1 MKNDAANTTVA
12 VKPRD
17 ELRRQAE
24 ACMVAVE
31 AFRANPPRVGC
42 AADLAAAEQQC
53 AQCCDA
59 LFAALMGDL
68 TQAALDSPLVREQA
82 HTLARSAPKRLKAAD
97 ERKVNVQ
104 FQRGMPMPLHAK
116 YYRRRHGDVLH
127 REKGLFPA
135 FVVLG
140 IHEHTSPAAAA
151 QMARSA
157 CAVASLEEAS
167 AWLRD
172 TGGLEVD
179 IKTLRRV
186 TRRFGQRAR
195 LALPANVQSLHV
207 NGQGRSLVISV
218 DGGRLRVR
226 RDKAGALTPKGRR
239 RYHTDWREPLL
250 LHVYVLDSNGRLD
263 RSFAPLIDG
272 TLGGADALFDML
284 RLYLPL
290 FNALQPTRVLLI
302 ADGAP
307 WIWTRF
313 MALIEQHAIACP
325 HPVVQLIDF
334 YHAVEHLGTFAEACT
349 HWPRARRTRWR
360 NHARQLLR
368 AGKIETV
375 LEEMQALLIRRP
387 RSKALKRDLHYFRRN
402 RRRFSYA
409 WARRLHLPIGSGP
422 MESAIRRVI
431 NLRLKGPGIFW
442 HEDTAEA
449 MIMIRSYYKAQRW
462 SELAKIACA
471 APLEPLQ

>member
-1 MKNDAANTTVA
+1 MKDRAQECLAAIQDFLA
-12 VKPRD
+12 H
-17 ELRRQAE
+17 
-24 ACMVAVE
+24 
-31 AFRANPPRVGC
+31 PPGIQC
-42 AADLAAAEQQC
+42 AKDLAAAEQEC
-53 AQCCDA
+53 ARRCDA
-59 LFAALMGDL
+59 LLAAVMGSL
-68 TQAALDSPLVREQA
+68 TQSVLDSAGMRERA
-82 HTLARSAPKRLKAAD
+82 CTLARSAPKPLKASN
-97 ERKVNVQ
+97 ERTVRIQ
-104 FQRGMPMPLHAK
+104 FQRGAPVPLRTT
-116 YYRRRHGDVLH
+116 YYRRRPGDARH

-140 IHEHTSPAAAA
+140 IHEHASPAACA

-157 CAVASLEEAS
+157 CAVASLEEAA

-195 LALPANVQSLHV
+195 SALPGNLSTLQVR
-207 NGQGRSLVISV
+207 GEGRSVVISV

-226 RDKAGALTPKGRR
+226 RDKAGARTPKGRR

-250 LHVYVLDSNGRLD
+250 LHICVLGPDGRVD
-263 RSFAPLIDG
+263 RTFTPLIDG
-272 TLGGADALFDML
+272 TLGGANALFDML

-290 FNALQPTRVLLI
+290 FNALQPARVLLI

-313 MALIEQHAIACP
+313 TALIEQGAIAGP

-334 YHAVEHLGTFAEACT
+334 YHAVEHLGTFAEACAF
-349 HWPRARRTRWR
+349 WPRARRTRWR

-375 LEEMQALLIRRP
+375 LEEMQALLVRRP

-402 RRRFSYA
+402 RRRFRYA
-409 WARRLHLPIGSGP
+409 WARRLRLPIGSGP

-449 MIMIRSYYKAQRW
+449 MIMIRAYYKAQRW
-462 SELAKIACA
+462 NELAQLACT
-471 APLEPLQ
+471 APLEALQ

>member
-1 MKNDAANTTVA
+1 MNGGAADSSAESHRAALLQRAQTCLAA
-12 VKPRD
+12 VHDFLAKPPVVHS
-17 ELRRQAE
+17 AS
-24 ACMVAVE
+24 
-31 AFRANPPRVGC
+31 
-42 AADLAAAEQQC
+42 DLAAAEQEC
-53 AQCCDA
+53 AQRCDA
-59 LFAALMGDL
+59 LFAALMGAL
-68 TQAALDSPLVREQA
+68 AQGALDSAAVSAQA
-82 HTLARSAPKRLKAAD
+82 HTLARSAPKRLKAAQG
-97 ERKVNVQ
+97 RQVNVQ
-104 FQRGMPMPLHAK
+104 FQRGKHVPLRAT
-116 YYRRRHGDVLH
+116 YYRRRQSDAQH

-140 IHEHTSPAAAA
+140 IHEHASPAACA

-157 CAVASLEEAS
+157 CAVASLEEAA

-186 TRRFGQRAR
+186 TRCFGQRAR
-195 LALPANVQSLHV
+195 CALPGNLQALQLS
-207 NGQGRSLVISV
+207 GQGRSVVISV

-226 RDKAGALTPKGRR
+226 RDKAGARTPKGRR

-250 LHVYVLDSNGRLD
+250 LHVYLLGPDGRMD
-263 RSFAPLIDG
+263 RTFTPVIDG
-272 TLGGADALFDML
+272 TLGGADALFEML

-313 MALIEQHAIACP
+313 MTLIEQGAIACP
-325 HPVVQLIDF
+325 HPVIQLIDF
-334 YHAVEHLGTFAEACT
+334 YHAVEHLGTFAQACT
-349 HWPRARRTRWR
+349 FWPRARRIRWR

-375 LEEMQALLIRRP
+375 LEEMQALLMRRP
-387 RSKALKRDLHYFRRN
+387 RSKALKKDQHYFQRN

-409 WARRLHLPIGSGP
+409 WARRLRLSIGSGP

-449 MIMIRSYYKAQRW
+449 MIMIRAYYKARRW
-462 SELAKIACA
+462 NELAKLACA
-471 APLEPLQ
+471 APPVGLQ

>member
-1 MKNDAANTTVA
+1 LSDGA
-12 VKPRD
+12 
-17 ELRRQAE
+17 AE
-24 ACMVAVE
+24 ADPPLHREPLPHRSDACLA
-31 AFRANPPRVGC
+31 AIRAWQINPPEVRG
-42 AADLAAAEQQC
+42 AGELAAAEQEC
-53 AQCCDA
+53 ARRCDA
-59 LFAALMGDL
+59 LFAALMGEL
-68 TQAALDSPLVREQA
+68 TQSALESAAVREPA
-82 HTLARSAPKRLKAAD
+82 RTLARSAPKRLKAAD
-97 ERKVNVQ
+97 ERTVHVQ
-104 FQRGMPMPLHAK
+104 FQRGARVPLRTT
-116 YYRRRHGDVLH
+116 YYRRRPGDASH

-140 IHEHTSPAAAA
+140 IHDHTSPAAAA

-157 CAVASLEEAS
+157 CAVASLEEAC

-179 IKTLRRV
+179 VKTLRRV

-195 LALPANVQSLHV
+195 SALPGNLASVHI
-207 NGQGRSLVISV
+207 NGEGRSVVVSV

-226 RDKAGALTPKGRR
+226 RDKAGARTPKGRR

-250 LHVYVLDSNGRLD
+250 LHIYVLGPDGRLD
-263 RSFAPLIDG
+263 RSFSPLIDG
-272 TLGGADALFDML
+272 TLAGADALFEML

-290 FNALQPTRVLLI
+290 FTALHPARILLI

-307 WIWTRF
+307 WIWLRF
-313 MALIEQHAIACP
+313 MALVEQQTLAGP

-375 LEEMQALLIRRP
+375 LEEMQMLLERRP

-402 RRRFSYA
+402 RRRFAYA
-409 WARRLHLPIGSGP
+409 WARRLRLPIGSGP

-442 HEDTAEA
+442 HEETAEA
-449 MIMIRSYYKAQRW
+449 MIMIRAYYKAQRW
-462 SELAKIACA
+462 HELAKLACA
-471 APLEPLQ
+471 APLEALQ

>member
-1 MKNDAANTTVA
+1 MDSTAAAHRVQ
-12 VKPRD
+12 
-17 ELRRQAE
+17 LQQQAE
-24 ACMVAVE
+24 ACLAAVH
-31 AFRANPPRVGC
+31 AFRSKPPEVGC
-42 AADLAAAEQQC
+42 AADMAAAEHEC
-53 AQCCDA
+53 AQRCDA
-59 LFAALMGDL
+59 LFAALMGEV
-68 TQAALDSPLVREQA
+68 TQAALDRPAVRNAA
-82 HTLARSAPKRLKAAD
+82 HTLARSAPKRLKAS
-97 ERKVNVQ
+97 EGRQVNVQ
-104 FQRGMPMPLHAK
+104 FQRGMPVPLRTT
-116 YYRRRHGDVLH
+116 YYRRRRGDAQH

-140 IHEHTSPAAAA
+140 IHEHASPAAAA

-157 CAVASLEEAS
+157 CAVASLEEAA

-179 IKTLRRV
+179 TKTLRRI

-195 LALPANVQSLHV
+195 SALPGNLQTLQVS
-207 NGQGRSLVISV
+207 GQGRSVVISV

-226 RDKAGALTPKGRR
+226 RDKAGPPTPKGRR

-250 LHVYVLDSNGRLD
+250 LHIYVLGPDGRLD
-263 RSFAPLIDG
+263 RSFTPLIDG
-272 TLGGADALFDML
+272 TLGGADALFEML

-313 MALIEQHAIACP
+313 MALIEQGVIACP

-349 HWPRARRTRWR
+349 FWPRARRTRWR

-368 AGKIETV
+368 TGQIETV
-375 LEEMQALLIRRP
+375 LEEMQSLLLRQP
-387 RSKALKRDLHYFRRN
+387 RSKTLKRDLHYFRHN

-409 WARRLHLPIGSGP
+409 WARRLRLPIGSGP

-449 MIMIRSYYKAQRW
+449 MIMIRAYYKAQRW
-462 SELAKIACA
+462 NELTKLACA
-471 APLEPLQ
+471 APLEALQ